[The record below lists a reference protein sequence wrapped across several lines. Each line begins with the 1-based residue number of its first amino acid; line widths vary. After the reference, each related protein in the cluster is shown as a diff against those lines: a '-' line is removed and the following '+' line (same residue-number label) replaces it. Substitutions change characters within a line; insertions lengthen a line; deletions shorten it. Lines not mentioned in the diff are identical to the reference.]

1 MSHGLSDDDSTK
13 GITDEVDS
21 FVTVVRMFD
30 MLFDLGSELQA

>member
-1 MSHGLSDDDSTK
+1 MSHGLSDDDTTK
-13 GITDEVDS
+13 GITNKVDS